1 MAEVILTRV
10 ARQDLID
17 IEDYVSE
24 QSPSRTQALI
34 NKLLDR
40 ITILET
46 LPQAGPK
53 IPELDNDELRQLVE
67 GSYRILYRIASEETI
82 YILRFL
88 HNRRQLELW

>member
-88 HNRRQLELW
+88 HNRRQLEL